1 MCDSLMKKLSSERI
15 YYLRCAVWGFN
26 SGLIFTS
33 IWVLYYSVMKLSLF
47 EISLLSIVL
56 TLSNLILEVPTGIL
70 ADIYSRRLSVIVGG
84 VFIGLAYVLMGAYPI
99 FLIAL
104 LGAFIEAVG
113 DTCVS
118 GALQAWITDEVGA
131 DRVGSVF
138 LRGRQVGIPAH
149 WVGVLFS
156 IALAARWNIQVPIVL
171 GGAMWF
177 VLTIFLI
184 RFMPETNFQRPDA
197 SSPQE
202 RAPFWS
208 QWGVTLKTFTDGM
221 RLVGGSQILLLLFL
235 AQLFGSIF
243 FDSFYKFSRA
253 NILQG
258 FTLPILA
265 LPILGVL
272 KENAWFGML
281 EMLQGLFC
289 LLGMEGVRR
298 WANLNRAG
306 MAARLLLGFTV
317 LMLVGLG
324 VFAWTGNF
332 AMAILAWLVVSSL
345 QEIGG
350 PVSETWLNQ
359 HIPSNIRA
367 TVLSI
372 NSQVGMFG
380 QMGGSTAL
388 GLFGDRFGVRRA
400 LGLSGAFLVP
410 LLIIYRK
417 QSSPTTGNTENE
429 PLTQA

>member
-1 MCDSLMKKLSSERI
+1 MCDSLMKKLPAERI
-15 YYLRCAVWGFN
+15 YYTRCAVWEFN

-33 IWVLYYSVMKLSLF
+33 IWVLIYSVMKLSLF
-47 EISLLSIVL
+47 EVSLLYIVI
-56 TLSNLILEVPTGIL
+56 TLSNLALEIPTGIL
-70 ADIYSRRLSVIVGG
+70 ADLYSRRLSVIVGG
-84 VFIGLAYVLMGAYPI
+84 FFIGLAYVTVGAYPI
-99 FLIAL
+99 FAISLFTGFL
-104 LGAFIEAVG
+104 EAIG

-118 GALQAWITDEVGA
+118 GALQAWITDEVGT
-131 DRVGSVF
+131 DRVGKVL

-149 WVGVLFS
+149 WVGVLLS

-184 RFMPETNFQRPDA
+184 LFMPETNFQRSDA
-197 SSPQE
+197 SSPQG
-202 RAPFWS
+202 RAPLWS
-208 QWGVTLKTFTDGM
+208 QWGVTLKTFADGM
-221 RLVGGSQILLLLFL
+221 RLVRGSQILLLLFL

-258 FTLPILA
+258 FALPVLA

-306 MAARLLLGFTV
+306 MAARILLGFTV

-332 AMAILAWLVVSSL
+332 ALAILAWLVVSSL
-345 QEIGG
+345 QEIGN

-380 QMGGSTAL
+380 RMGGSTAL

-417 QSSPTTGNTENE
+417 QSTPTTGHTKNE